1 MKTKKKEN
9 YIKDKKKDKVKE
21 IKKDYRSSFE
31 SSNDD
36 DDKKSSMLPDNIANL
51 SVPMNEDQ
59 FVSPIINKKESEL

>member
-1 MKTKKKEN
+1 MKTKKKEK